1 MAAALA
7 EEAPD
12 NEDYYALLNV
22 RREVGGGGGA
32 GRAAGGAG
40 GRRGRGSAPRERPP
54 RGGGEA
60 LRERGLVSRG
70 RCPEPLRGLGA
81 SSGASRAR
89 GSARAPRGCAGTGC
103 GLARGELGAG
113 G

>member
-32 GRAAGGAG
+32 GRAAGGGVGARPPVRVLRGARGRGEAG
-40 GRRGRGSAPRERPP
+40 GRR
-54 RGGGEA
+54 
-60 LRERGLVSRG
+60 
-70 RCPEPLRGLGA
+70 
-81 SSGASRAR
+81 
-89 GSARAPRGCAGTGC
+89 
-103 GLARGELGAG
+103 
-113 G
+113 